1 MTDDDDCEEIGE
13 MNDWHGKWKYSEKN
27 CTNAALYTT
36 NPK

>member
-1 MTDDDDCEEIGE
+1 

-36 NPK
+36 NPKWLDQGINI